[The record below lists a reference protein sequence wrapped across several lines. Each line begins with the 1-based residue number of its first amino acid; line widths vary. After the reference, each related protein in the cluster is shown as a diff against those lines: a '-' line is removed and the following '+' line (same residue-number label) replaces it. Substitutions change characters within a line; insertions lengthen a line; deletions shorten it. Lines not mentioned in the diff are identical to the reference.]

1 MGGEPDA
8 DGPIPGCLYLVSTP
22 IGNLGDITLRAL
34 EVLKEV
40 SLIACEDTRRTRKIL
55 VRYGIR
61 TPTTSYHQFNEA
73 ARAPG
78 LVRKIRSGEKL
89 ALVTDGGTPCIS
101 DPGYHLIRQ
110 VREAGAKVFSVPGPS
125 AVVAALSV
133 SGLRSERFHFEG
145 FLPARQGPRK
155 KRIREL
161 AGIPETLVLFE
172 APHRIRRTLED
183 LLDLLGDRQVALA
196 RELTKIHEECRLGR
210 LSQILQ
216 ELPQT
221 IRGELTLVVQGPED
235 NRPGQQVPRE
245 EDLLREIESS
255 PGRSTG
261 QAVREVARRHGLS
274 SRDAYKLWVRKGG
287 KGRSTRKSPKK

>member
-1 MGGEPDA
+1 MSAGNVQRTIA
-8 DGPIPGCLYLVSTP
+8 DLHTP
-22 IGNLGDITLRAL
+22 IGAFARLGEFNPVFLLENVEHEGVPGRYSVIGLDPISTITYDSPDKLEPAGKAPFLEMLRGELAKL
-34 EVLKEV
+34 TPAEK
-40 SLIACEDTRRTRKIL
+40 S
-55 VRYGIR
+55 GIR
-61 TPTTSYHQFNEA
+61 LPA
-73 ARAPG
+73 G
-78 LVRKIRSGEKL
+78 LVG
-89 ALVTDGGTPCIS
+89 VTS
-101 DPGYHLIRQ
+101 
-110 VREAGAKVFSVPGPS
+110 
-125 AVVAALSV
+125 
-133 SGLRSERFHFEG
+133 FEMT
-145 FLPARQGPRK
+145 
-155 KRIREL
+155 REL

-216 ELPQT
+216 ELPQM

-274 SRDAYKLWVRKGG
+274 SRDAYNLWVRKGG